1 MSCECIRIEFALV
14 GEKQS
19 TTIELFIAGTYN
31 GENYYTWNYLGVDYF
46 LYYNNSGGGQWQV
59 TIGGIGDGFPI
70 ATAWKDS
77 LPPCP
82 PLGSMPVWIPGGTFD
97 VFTTMECLPEP
108 PIEDSC
114 DCGIDVYVQYEKE
127 FYSFQVDATGTFNG
141 KNVYQWNG
149 NIGNGDESLGI
160 YWDFTNWRFEGSITG
175 LIAILDYNSNCPFG
189 NVEDWIPNI
198 DNFRI
203 NTTATECI
211 GCKKIEDRIFRE
223 YGAIKLPEIFEEEN
237 RGFFRCC
244 CPFNVL
250 ASPSSDS
257 WKNDITSAWIKL
269 SDPSDTATCYL
280 LKDGVQTQYLTTI
293 IPFINEQN
301 AFYWTINWNDVL
313 SLDGAGCY
321 SIKINYNI
329 SGVQQE
335 FTWGIYHLKPFSIQN
350 ALTTARLRVFLNSHQ
365 EIEGIN
371 FTGSNVEDS
380 IRFYGFI
387 GNRQP
392 KTEID
397 NLIYQ
402 NREMQ
407 KVIRENLNVYEV
419 ITDPTCEDHIK
430 KLTDLYLLSENEMYI
445 SDYNAH
451 NHSYRYNDLPVIL
464 EETAEIT
471 YFEYSREASLKCTV
485 SDKFKNQRSFY

>member
-1 MSCECIRIEFALV
+1 MSCECIKITLRLPEGFKI
-14 GEKQS
+14 
-19 TTIELFIAGTYN
+19 TTLEVNVSGVYD
-31 GENYYTWNYLGVDYF
+31 GQNYYQWTYLGETYF
-46 LYYNNSGGGQWQV
+46 MYYNSLVRQWEV
-59 TIGGIGDGFPI
+59 TIGGLGFPEFPL
-70 ATAWKDS
+70 ATAWKES

-82 PLGSMPVWIPGGTFD
+82 PLGSIPDWTAGYFET
-97 VFTTMECLPEP
+97 FTTSECSGPAKT
-108 PIEDSC
+108 
-114 DCGIDVYVQYEKE
+114 CG
-127 FYSFQVDATGTFNG
+127 
-141 KNVYQWNG
+141 
-149 NIGNGDESLGI
+149 L
-160 YWDFTNWRFEGSITG
+160 
-175 LIAILDYNSNCPFG
+175 
-189 NVEDWIPNI
+189 
-198 DNFRI
+198 
-203 NTTATECI
+203 
-211 GCKKIEDRIFRE
+211 EDRFKKE
-223 YGAIKLPEIFEEEN
+223 YKSIKLPEIYEEEN

-244 CPFNVL
+244 CPFKVL
-250 ASPSSDS
+250 ASSSNDS

-269 SDPSDTATCYL
+269 SGETDTVTCFLQKGGLETNYE
-280 LKDGVQTQYLTTI
+280 TTI
-293 IPFINEQN
+293 VPFVNESN
-301 AFYWTINWNDVL
+301 AYYWTINWNDVFI
-313 SLDGAGCY
+313 LDGAGCY
-321 SIKINYNI
+321 EIKIQYNI
-329 SGVQQE
+329 SGIIQE
-335 FTWGIYHLKPFSIQN
+335 FTWGIYHLQEFSIQN
-350 ALTTARLRVFLNSHQ
+350 ALTTARLRVRLNSHQ

-371 FTGSNVEDS
+371 FTGSNVEDT

-430 KLTDLYLLSENEMYI
+430 KITDLYLLSENELYI

-471 YFEYSREASLKCTV
+471 YFEFSRQASLKCIV